1 MIWSLLC
8 GLFVGIIAQVL
19 MSDQPRH
26 GWIVTSVVGMAG
38 GWIGHIL
45 GAVLHMGMIGGFV
58 LSVACAMGLF
68 SLMRG
73 TRLV

>member
-45 GAVLHMGMIGGFV
+45 GAMLHMGMIGGFI
-58 LSVACAMGLF
+58 LSIACAMGLF

-73 TRLV
+73 TRFV